1 MSIRF
6 SEKMKFKE
14 GIDTDDAISKQ
25 MIKVE
30 YVSGFFED
38 ELGWDKNLNNLKWV
52 VTSVNDRDLKI

>member
-1 MSIRF
+1 
-6 SEKMKFKE
+6 MKFKE